1 MTTTMKDPSPR
12 GKRQL
17 RSGFVAIAT
26 LAIAGGVAA
35 CEGCRPQGGGGAKPP
50 DRETPSVRVYLVSDL
65 AGGLEPCGCVKDQL
79 GGLDHMAAW
88 YNGERANVPSSV
100 FVSAGPLFYLD
111 PTLREEKRA
120 QELTK
125 AETLAASLKGLDL
138 TAFAPGRNDW
148 ALGTEQLSNLS
159 HLSGAPLIAGNAQGA
174 AAAAWRGPLV
184 RDVHGI
190 KVGIVGVAAPDQALE
205 GAPLGDLKF
214 SAPTETV
221 KSDVA
226 ILRAQGAQII
236 IVLAAVGRGEA
247 KRLADAVPDVTAIL
261 VGSTGGGGDD
271 NTPTPA
277 PELVGDVVVAQTGNH
292 LQTVAVLDLFVREGS
307 MKFQD
312 GTGLGQAQKRE
323 ELMRR
328 IDELHGKIADWEKDG
343 KIAAKDLDA
352 RRVDLTKLESEL
364 KALGDNPPPAKGSY
378 FRYSVQEVRDGLGVD
393 AVVHTQLLAYYK
405 QVNDANRKAFASKMP
420 APAGPDGN
428 GYAGVESCVSCHAA
442 AKAVWDKTQHARA
455 YDTLV
460 SGFKEF
466 NLDCVSCH
474 VTGYDRPGGSTV
486 THVEKLQGVQCEVCH
501 GPSSKHVANSKTVLP
516 PIPRP
521 NTDLCEGCHHPPHVH
536 QFDGASK
543 LPAILGPGHGM
554 PLP

>member
-1 MTTTMKDPSPR
+1 M
-12 GKRQL
+12 
-17 RSGFVAIAT
+17 
-26 LAIAGGVAA
+26 
-35 CEGCRPQGGGGAKPP
+35 
-50 DRETPSVRVYLVSDL
+50 
-65 AGGLEPCGCVKDQL
+65 KDQL

-88 YNGERANVPSSV
+88 YNGERASVPGSV

-120 QELTK
+120 QERTK

-138 TAFAPGRNDW
+138 AAFAPGRNDW
-148 ALGTEQLSNLS
+148 ALGTEELSNLS

-174 AAAAWRGPLV
+174 AAVAWRGPLL

-205 GAPLGDLKF
+205 GAPLGELAF

-247 KRLADAVPDVTAIL
+247 KRLADTVPDVTAIL

-277 PELVGDVVVAQTGNH
+277 PELVGDVVIAQTGNH

-343 KIAAKDLDA
+343 TIAAKDLDA
-352 RRVDLTKLESEL
+352 RRVDLAKLESDL
-364 KALGDNPPPAKGSY
+364 KALGDHPPPAKGSY

-393 AVVHTQLLAYYK
+393 ATVHTQLLAYYK
-405 QVNDANRKAFASKMP
+405 EVNDANRKAFAAKMP

-428 GYAGVESCVSCHAA
+428 AYAGVESCVSCHPA
-442 AKAVWDKTQHARA
+442 AKAVWDKTRHARA

-460 SGFKEF
+460 TGFKEF

-501 GPSSKHVANSKTVLP
+501 GPSSKHVASSKTVLP
-516 PIPRP
+516 PVPRP